1 MPVTICDVSSLMTGI
16 KAAVSW
22 SCSRVTITLWLDSLS
37 LLSAS
42 SHSLPCVFPPAAD
55 MAELLQKMCRCLTCP
70 AYLEQPLSLECGCSF
85 CPDCVRSLP
94 QEPHGEGLV
103 CSFCTKVSRKNH
115 LRPNRHLG
123 QLVSKVKE
131 LEPQLRAV
139 LQMNPRMRRFRV
151 DVTLDADTANNF
163 LILSD
168 DLKSIWCG
176 PIRQNRPALPSRFD
190 LSVCVLGTPQFVSGR
205 HYWEVDVGLS
215 TEWNLGVC
223 RDSVCRQGRIQLS
236 SEQGFW
242 TLSRSAR
249 GFFWASTT
257 PHIPLCTNS
266 LLHQVGIF
274 LDVDVGNVSFYCVE
288 NEAHIFTFTGLPAGE
303 PLRPFFAL
311 SIPPNGVQGAL
322 SMCPIVRL
330 GDADPSD
337 QQREDR

>member
-103 CSFCTKVSRKNH
+103 CSFCSKVSRKNH

-168 DLKSIWCG
+168 DLRSVWCG

-190 LSVCVLGTPQFVSGR
+190 LSVCVLGTPQFVSGH
-205 HYWEVDVGLS
+205 HYWEVDVGSS
-215 TEWNLGVC
+215 TEWDLGVC

-242 TLSRSAR
+242 TLSRRIRCCFS
-249 GFFWASTT
+249 ASTQPQT
-257 PHIPLCTNS
+257 PLCPDPIVRR
-266 LLHQVGIF
+266 VGIF
-274 LDVDVGNVSFYCVE
+274 LDVDVGNVSFYCIE

-303 PLRPFFAL
+303 PLRPFFAP
-311 SIPPNGVQGAL
+311 SIPPNGDQGAL
-322 SMCPIVRL
+322 SICPAMHL
-330 GDADPSD
+330 GDAGPSD